1 MKVIQIRSGV
11 IFSLALSFVG
21 VLSLVLAGHNLVLAE
36 SERIGIYT
44 YHTHPPFITET
55 GKGLSYDLA
64 EYLSKRSGNSF
75 RFSVEPLSRPG
86 VDKVLQE
93 TADGIVPWVN
103 PVWFKDLAETKYFWC
118 KGALMSDGNAIVSH
132 NDRKIVYNGPESLSG
147 LKFGGLHGHRY
158 TGIDEF
164 IRNTG
169 KARRVD
175 TENHIENFRKLSLRR
190 IDVTLTPISGAA
202 YILKREGYADT
213 LYISPKLHSEF
224 DRRVIIANRRNDLK
238 MFIEDVIRSMAKDSS
253 WTEIMD
259 RYR

>member
-21 VLSLVLAGHNLVLAE
+21 VLLFVLAEQNLVLAE
-36 SERIGIYT
+36 SEQIGIYT

-64 EYLSKRSGNSF
+64 EYLSKRSGNRF
-75 RFSVEPLSRPG
+75 RFSVESLSRLG

-93 TADGIVPWVN
+93 AADGIVPWVN
-103 PVWFKDLAETKYFWC
+103 PVWFKDLAEKKSLWC
-118 KGALMSDGNAIVSH
+118 NGALMSDGNAIVSH
-132 NDRKIVYNGPESLSG
+132 NDRKIIYNGPESLSG

-169 KARRVD
+169 MARRVD

-202 YILKREGYADT
+202 YIMKREGYADT

>member
-1 MKVIQIRSGV
+1 MKAIQIRTGV
-11 IFSLALSFVG
+11 IFSLSLRFVG

-36 SERIGIYT
+36 SERISIYT

-55 GKGLSYDLA
+55 RQGLSYDLS
-64 EYLSKRSGNSF
+64 EYLSKRSGN
-75 RFSVEPLSRPG
+75 RFLFTVVPMSRPG

-93 TADGIVPWVN
+93 AADGIVPWVS
-103 PVWFKDLAETKYFWC
+103 PVWFKDMAETKYLWC
-118 KGALMSDGNAIVSH
+118 KGALMHDGNAIISH
-132 NDRKIVYNGPESLSG
+132 NKRKIVYNGPESLSG
-147 LKFGGLHGHRY
+147 LVFGGLHGHKY

-164 IRNTG
+164 ILNTG
-169 KARRVD
+169 MARRVD
-175 TENHIENFRKLSLRR
+175 TENHIENFRKLALRR

-202 YILKREGYADT
+202 YILKREGYTNT
-213 LYISPKLHSEF
+213 LYISPKLHDEF

-238 MFIEDVIRSMAKDSS
+238 IYIEGVIRSMAKDSS